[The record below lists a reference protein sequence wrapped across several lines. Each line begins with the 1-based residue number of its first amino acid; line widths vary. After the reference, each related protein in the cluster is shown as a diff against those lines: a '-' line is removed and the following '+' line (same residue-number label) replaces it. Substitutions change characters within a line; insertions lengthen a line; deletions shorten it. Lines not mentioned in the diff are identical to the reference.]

1 MKKRTLLTL
10 IGLSL
15 TITLLVLFRVNFVKG
30 IRSWES
36 KVLGTLIALAAIMM
50 LYIAYKSVIK
60 RFSKGVLKKEDY
72 ALLFDLENRTQNG
85 EVEFYFTIEQK
96 RKVVFSILNV
106 KMEPIKVLHDK
117 EFPSGGHIV
126 RFDSKDLE
134 DGAYFYCLE
143 TDNQKTMKKMFVQ
156 HDNLAG

>member
-15 TITLLVLFRVNFVKG
+15 LITLLILFRVNFVKG

-36 KVLGTLIALAAIMM
+36 KVLGTLIVLAAIAM

-60 RFSKGVLKKEDY
+60 RLSKGTLKKEDY
-72 ALLFDLENRTQNG
+72 ALLFDLENKIQSG
-85 EVEFYFTIEQK
+85 EVEFYFTTEQTK
-96 RKVVFSILNV
+96 QVVFSILNE
-106 KMEPIKVLHDK
+106 KMETVKVVQDK

-126 RFDSKDLE
+126 RFDVKELDN
-134 DGAYFYCLE
+134 GIYFYCLE

-156 HDNLAG
+156 HDNLAV